1 MAVALFSY
9 LELAIS
15 PAKHH
20 FRTIPVP
27 PEYAAVAKTRPGIL
41 AEYPLGSSDVY
52 RFWQRRHDH
61 PLLNG
66 APAGTAADEA
76 RLVLLDPSQPGRA
89 QALALLGVSSILINQ
104 HAVVDAEVLPE
115 DPARHEGFQL
125 VGRFSDGNSVWR
137 VVAPPAAAFVTLPG
151 GFGVPSR
158 QKDGL
163 VTYPLVSSAGVG
175 VMEIRAKTGGV
186 VLLGFDAEL
195 PGGKS
200 GSLRV
205 AGADREE
212 AFQVHGRTRIALRVA
227 VTPGLSRVLVKIDP
241 APTSAADALLVSAPF
256 AKHAPGSADVR
267 AQSVSPDP
275 GF

>member
-1 MAVALFSY
+1 
-9 LELAIS
+9 
-15 PAKHH
+15 
-20 FRTIPVP
+20 
-27 PEYAAVAKTRPGIL
+27 
-41 AEYPLGSSDVY
+41 
-52 RFWQRRHDH
+52 
-61 PLLNG
+61 
-66 APAGTAADEA
+66 
-76 RLVLLDPSQPGRA
+76 
-89 QALALLGVSSILINQ
+89 VSSILINQ

-241 APTSAADALLVSAPF
+241 APTSAADAVLVSAPF
-256 AKHAPGSADVR
+256 AKHAQGSADVR